1 MQLLPH
7 LESNVLPQ
15 HCHLQ
20 WKMKSVNCAQK
31 KIIDLNLFSV
41 QIETEKLLP
50 N

>member
-7 LESNVLPQ
+7 LESDVLPQ
-15 HCHLQ
+15 LCHLQ
-20 WKMKSVNCAQK
+20 WKMKYVNCAK